1 ARINGTHQA
10 IDGKLRLGLNLTG
23 SHVIN
28 DYLAFNENTGFEG
41 GVFINMVNFNPTHPV
56 TVTDP
61 ATGLTTY
68 YEIAPGAQSV
78 RNPVAIANQ
87 VLDKGTSDRTLGN
100 MSADYDLFPSLTARV
115 NVGADR
121 TEGARNFYLPRIS
134 SIGAA
139 FNGLAQRAARDETSK
154 QLQTLLT
161 FHPTMTNRD
170 LEVIGGYEFNQNTI
184 NEFGV

>member
-1 ARINGTHQA
+1 MNYFDQEGVVVANGIRRYQARINGTHQA

-61 ATGLTTY
+61 VTGVTTY

-87 VLDKGTSDRTLGN
+87 VLDKGVSDRTLGN
-100 MSADYDLFPSLTARV
+100 ISADCAIR
-115 NVGADR
+115 
-121 TEGARNFYLPRIS
+121 
-134 SIGAA
+134 
-139 FNGLAQRAARDETSK
+139 
-154 QLQTLLT
+154 
-161 FHPTMTNRD
+161 
-170 LEVIGGYEFNQNTI
+170 GGS
-184 NEFGV
+184 V